1 MAQKRKQAVQD
12 KEPNRSDT
20 KQLFCTAADP
30 CPRPWVSYL
39 TLGREWLSPKTP
51 EKPRSGQVS
60 QSVATGR
67 ASQGKCRPRTNA
79 GKGLDEDF
87 PRNGESTSVK
97 KEADNIP
104 IY

>member
-39 TLGREWLSPKTP
+39 TLGREWLSPKRP

-67 ASQGKCRPRTNA
+67 ASLTDQGQMQGRAWTKIFRGM
-79 GKGLDEDF
+79 GKVLQ
-87 PRNGESTSVK
+87 
-97 KEADNIP
+97 
-104 IY
+104 

>member
-39 TLGREWLSPKTP
+39 TMGREWFSPKTP

-60 QSVATGR
+60 QSVGNHRQAG
-67 ASQGKCRPRTNA
+67 QLHRPRTNA

-87 PRNGESTSVK
+87 QRNGESTSVK
-97 KEADNIP
+97 EADNIP